1 MIKPKKIVSQKK
13 QRFSCDSFLLFSC
26 SKETDCTRSN
36 LSYLA
41 LGDSYTIGES
51 INIKDSYP
59 NQLKDQIDLIDSL
72 KIIAKTGWTTDELID
87 TLNRSNI
94 RQHDIVSLLIGVN
107 NQFRGYSINN
117 YKIEFENLLNKAINY
132 SNNKKNVFV
141 ISIPDY
147 GVTPFGKSR
156 GKEKIYREIDAFN
169 DINRSI
175 SKKYN
180 VMYFN
185 ITDISRLAEND
196 SSLLADDKL
205 HPSEKMYSEWIDF
218 MKIQILDSLRSRN

>member
-1 MIKPKKIVSQKK
+1 MIRI
-13 QRFSCDSFLLFSC
+13 FFYFSFLLFSC
-26 SKETDCTRSN
+26 SKETDYTRSN

-175 SKKYN
+175 SEKYN

>member
-1 MIKPKKIVSQKK
+1 MIRIFFY
-13 QRFSCDSFLLFSC
+13 FSILLFSC
-26 SKETDCTRSN
+26 SKETDYTRSN

-156 GKEKIYREIDAFN
+156 GKEKIYREINAFN

-175 SKKYN
+175 SEQYN

-205 HPSEKMYSEWIDF
+205 HPSEKMYSEWIDL